1 MLKSSL
7 GDYSDAYIL
16 VCGTIRVQNRGTPA
30 NLSSRKK
37 KYNALGYSIM
47 NFINE
52 RNLTLSYSPLFMKK
66 L

>member
-16 VCGTIRVQNRGTPA
+16 VCGTIRVQNRGTPV

-37 KYNALGYSIM
+37 NIM
-47 NFINE
+47 LLDI
-52 RNLTLSYSPLFMKK
+52 R
-66 L
+66 